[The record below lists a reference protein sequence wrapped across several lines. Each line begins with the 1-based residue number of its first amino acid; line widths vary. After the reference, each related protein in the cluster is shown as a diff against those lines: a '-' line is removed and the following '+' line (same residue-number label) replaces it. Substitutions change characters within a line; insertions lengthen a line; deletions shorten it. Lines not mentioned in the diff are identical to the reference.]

1 MKYNIQSPVWYVLS
15 ESDNERKEFWKSKLE
30 HFSKIEEFLD
40 IFFIFVF
47 TFVTLI
53 NDQVNN
59 TSSNIKFMFIH
70 IEIAPSLPGL

>member
-1 MKYNIQSPVWYVLS
+1 MLS

-59 TSSNIKFMFIH
+59 TSSNSKFMVYSERNGTIPPWL
-70 IEIAPSLPGL
+70 IVIIT

>member
-1 MKYNIQSPVWYVLS
+1 MLS

-59 TSSNIKFMFIH
+59 TSSNIKFMVYSHRNSTIPPWFIVT
-70 IEIAPSLPGL
+70 IV